1 MLDLDN
7 TNTIEKDE
15 VKRAIACVL
24 EEDPTLGL
32 SSHEVDRIIERVRDL
47 LAKQNIRGSFKC
59 KLAVFQAQPYLSGF
73 LPVAIARSQT
83 EQAYPRPLLTAKA
96 KLTSL

>member
-32 SSHEVDRIIERVRDL
+32 SSHEVDRIVERVRDL
-47 LAKQNIRGSFKC
+47 LAKQ
-59 KLAVFQAQPYLSGF
+59 
-73 LPVAIARSQT
+73 
-83 EQAYPRPLLTAKA
+83 YPRTFQHCCFSKSAISVW
-96 KLTSL
+96 TSNFRCA